1 MNYRKPH
8 LLRGGNA
15 PFSTGFVLGLL
26 LILLLLIT
34 DQSSA
39 RYRHTVPAA
48 GNRVARTGYYFIDCP
63 DDNSRAL
70 RPVMPLPKTRY
81 FYSDT
86 YGWFD
91 TAHFNTGNP
100 AQLIT
105 NLEAAI
111 KKGGNSIISI
121 SQDVRGGVTGY
132 TASYLISGEV
142 SPDDA
147 LGVALGVYLDWSIRF
162 EAWQG
167 QMQRSL
173 VGPFTPFSIEDLP
186 TQYLGFVGKA
196 SSLEVEGLFAC
207 YLGEVESAEGP
218 PHLWI
223 KTEKLDIGI
232 ELPAIERLTNRGFQ
246 PMVLTKKGWQIVQWP
261 APLRLTPIASSK
273 HTWGFISERTWY
285 LGQDGIEQ

>member
-1 MNYRKPH
+1 MKYQKKR
-8 LLRGGNA
+8 LLRRGKF

-26 LILLLLIT
+26 LIFMLLIT
-34 DQSSA
+34 EQSSA
-39 RYRHTVPAA
+39 RFRHTVPAA
-48 GNRVARTGYYFIDCP
+48 GSRAARAEYYFIDCP
-63 DDNSRAL
+63 DDNSHAL
-70 RPVMPLPKTRY
+70 RPVVPLPKARY

-91 TAHFNTGNP
+91 TAHFNAGNP
-100 AQLIT
+100 AQLIM

-132 TASYLISGEV
+132 TGYYRIPEKVGS
-142 SPDDA
+142 DDV

-167 QMQRSL
+167 QLPRSL

-186 TQYLGFVGKA
+186 TQYLGFIDNT
-196 SSLEVEGLFAC
+196 SSLDLDAIFAC
-207 YLGEVESAEGP
+207 YLGEVESADGP

-223 KTEKLDIGI
+223 ADEKPEDDLD
-232 ELPAIERLTNRGFQ
+232 LPTIERLTNRGFQ
-246 PMVLTKKGWQIVQWP
+246 PMVLTKNGWRITRWP
-261 APLRLTPIASSK
+261 TPLRLVPVASSK
-273 HTWGFISERTWY
+273 HTWFFMREETWY
-285 LGQDGIEQ
+285 FGQDDVEQ